1 MRGYKDGN
9 KLLPCNQ
16 YPIKQK
22 YILLLNNLN
31 IEALIRMKISDQGGN
46 EDDEREESSY
56 VGLCE
61 EGRDDCR
68 VMALGD

>member
-1 MRGYKDGN
+1 
-9 KLLPCNQ
+9 
-16 YPIKQK
+16 
-22 YILLLNNLN
+22 
-31 IEALIRMKISDQGGN
+31 MKISDQGGN

-68 VMALGD
+68 VMALGDWVGSGLAEETQHHD